1 MSFEKGDL
9 LTVSIIAMALL
20 AGVSFA
26 THGANEAAL
35 SEIIRWTARFSV
47 TVFLLAF
54 VARPLRQLWS
64 SRFSGWLLRNR
75 RYLGV
80 SFAIGH
86 FTHLAAFGG
95 IAAGSDAFRNDLD
108 ATTLLGG
115 GYCYLLIALMLLTS
129 TDRTAAWLSRKN
141 WRRLHSHGMYV
152 IWLIFALSYIPR
164 AAIEDPIF
172 IPAALALLLGLGTRA
187 TAHFKA
193 SASERPAATA

>member
-1 MSFEKGDL
+1 MSFERGSL
-9 LTVSIIAMALL
+9 LAASVIAMALL
-20 AGVSFA
+20 AGVSFSM
-26 THGANEAAL
+26 HGASEAAL

-47 TVFLLAF
+47 TAFLLAF

-64 SRFSGWLLRNR
+64 SRLSGWLLRNR

-80 SFAIGH
+80 SFAIAH
-86 FTHLAAFGG
+86 LTHLAAIGG
-95 IAAGSDAFRNDLD
+95 IAVGSDSFRNDLD

-141 WRRLHSHGMYV
+141 WRRLHTHGMYV

-164 AAIEDPIF
+164 AVIEDPVYA
-172 IPAALALLLGLGTRA
+172 PAALALLLGLGIRVA
-187 TAHFKA
+187 AHFRA
-193 SASERPAATA
+193 SASQPPVATT